1 MVEGE
6 GLRLGWYWFKY
17 KLKVF
22 FKKYTLQPDESVKVS
37 TFPQK
42 HYIHK
47 HMRKKENNEKIKS
60 CSHKLCP
67 EK

>member
-22 FKKYTLQPDESVKVS
+22 FKKYTLQTYESVKVS

-42 HYIHK
+42 LTLYTSAYA
-47 HMRKKENNEKIKS
+47 KKGEQ
-60 CSHKLCP
+60 
-67 EK
+67 

>member
-42 HYIHK
+42 LTLYIHK

-60 CSHKLCP
+60 T
-67 EK
+67 

>member
-17 KLKVF
+17 KSKVF

-42 HYIHK
+42 LTLYTSAYA
-47 HMRKKENNEKIKS
+47 KKGEQ
-60 CSHKLCP
+60 
-67 EK
+67 

>member
-1 MVEGE
+1 MSEGINSGIPKKILKELGADLVEGE

-42 HYIHK
+42 LTLYT
-47 HMRKKENNEKIKS
+47 
-60 CSHKLCP
+60 
-67 EK
+67 